1 MKPGNYEIDVNLL
14 FFQVECYM
22 VAGDGSIGKSQ
33 FDVLHHQHLA
43 GEG

>member
-1 MKPGNYEIDVNLL
+1 MSIFL

-43 GEG
+43 GEGKSDTCAG

>member
-1 MKPGNYEIDVNLL
+1 MSIFL